1 MKLEIL
7 LSCMNQTD
15 ASLIES
21 SKITGD
27 AIVINQCDRNDFS
40 EFKTENGL
48 VKFFSTTE
56 RGLTKSRNMAI
67 KKSTA
72 DICLLCDDD
81 EVFVDNYSDII
92 TNTYKKITSADV
104 IIFKMS
110 NYPPSFKDKITR
122 LKFPKT
128 MKVSSWQISFRRES
142 LLKHGIEF
150 DTLLG
155 AGSGNGAEEELKFL
169 LDCEKKGLKI
179 YYAPEVI
186 ASVGQTKSTWFKGFD
201 EEFFENRGAT
211 TRYILGFVVSSL
223 YAFYYV
229 LSKRNLY
236 KGNISSS
243 RALRFIFKGIFE
255 NRISK
260 QKERT

>member
-1 MKLEIL
+1 MTLEIL

-15 ASLIES
+15 DSLISS

-27 AIVINQCDRNDFS
+27 AVIINQCDHTDYT
-40 EFKTENGL
+40 EFKTNNGL
-48 VKFFSTTE
+48 AKVFSTTE

-67 KKSTA
+67 EKSTA

-81 EVFVDNYSDII
+81 EVFVDNYSEII
-92 TNTYKKITSADV
+92 TNTYKKLPFADIV
-104 IIFKMS
+104 VFKMS
-110 NYPPSFKDKITR
+110 NYPPSFKDEITR

-128 MKVSSWQISFRRES
+128 MKVSSWQISFRREN
-142 LLKHGIEF
+142 LLKADVKF

-169 LDCEKKGLKI
+169 LDCQKKGLKI
-179 YYAPEVI
+179 YYVPEVI
-186 ASVGQTKSTWFKGFD
+186 ASVGQTKSTWFKGFN

-211 TRYILGFVVSSL
+211 TRYILGFFVSSL

-229 LSKRNLY
+229 LTKRSLY
-236 KGNISSS
+236 KNNISTG
-243 RALRFIFKGIFE
+243 RALRFIFKGIFK